1 MIVYKVVSKRPLDT
15 GFVLTSV
22 IATDRYLR
30 EYKVGEPT
38 TSDPPMFVFTDVFAA
53 FEFAQEFGEAG
64 IVVYAA
70 ETDAVFDAPSAIPY
84 SALNPRMQTAEWDM
98 FWQHREQWEQMAV
111 VKNWML
117 PRSTSMAYK
126 ITLTKELLYGRG
138 QTHIQP

>member
-1 MIVYKVVSKRPLDT
+1 MIVYKVVRKV
-15 GFVLTSV
+15 GAVLTSV

-30 EYKVGEPT
+30 KYKVGEPT

-70 ETDAVFDAPSAIPY
+70 ETDTVFDAPSAIPY
-84 SALNPRMQTAEWDM
+84 STLNPRMQTAEWDL
-98 FWQHREQWEQMAV
+98 FWKHREQWEETAAA
-111 VKNWML
+111 KNWML
-117 PRSTSMAYK
+117 PRNTALSHT

-138 QTHIQP
+138 